1 MRFVALHPQMD
12 AYVKEEKLGYGAYG
26 IVYKGRRKADN
37 LPVALKKIRT
47 IDRNEGVS
55 FTAIREI
62 KILQE
67 LKHPNIIDLLDCFIY
82 KNRVYLVFEYM
93 ETDLE
98 AVIND
103 DSIPLSTAD
112 IKCYMLQLLQGL
124 ECCHKNWVLHRD
136 IKPSNLLI
144 SSKGIMK
151 LADFGL
157 AKQFGS
163 PNELT
168 PKAVTRWYR
177 APELLYGARHYSW
190 GVDMWSVGCIFAELM
205 LRLPFIA
212 GDSDIDQLGKIF
224 HALGTPNEKIWPGM
238 ESLPDFVPFTDCPGT
253 PLRQIFRNANDDALD
268 LLSKFLK
275 YDPTQRISASDA
287 LRHPYFISS
296 PSPTPPDK
304 LNLPKNGK
312 RVKRE
317 QREDVAQSRV
327 VMYKLNENENS
338 AKRRLGFGDE

>member
-1 MRFVALHPQMD
+1 
-12 AYVKEEKLGYGAYG
+12 
-26 IVYKGRRKADN
+26 
-37 LPVALKKIRT
+37 
-47 IDRNEGVS
+47 
-55 FTAIREI
+55 
-62 KILQE
+62 
-67 LKHPNIIDLLDCFIY
+67 
-82 KNRVYLVFEYM
+82 
-93 ETDLE
+93 
-98 AVIND
+98 
-103 DSIPLSTAD
+103 
-112 IKCYMLQLLQGL
+112 
-124 ECCHKNWVLHRD
+124 
-136 IKPSNLLI
+136 
-144 SSKGIMK
+144 
-151 LADFGL
+151 
-157 AKQFGS
+157 
-163 PNELT
+163 
-168 PKAVTRWYR
+168 
-177 APELLYGARHYSW
+177 
-190 GVDMWSVGCIFAELM
+190 
-205 LRLPFIA
+205 
-212 GDSDIDQLGKIF
+212 
-224 HALGTPNEKIWPGM
+224 M